1 MGKTREEIKAE
12 LMSEMEREIDS
23 LLKWEDQ
30 TERVTVTDLEEKV
43 LGTRRRLSERL
54 MTELAQRRVEKLEAE
69 SRRRHVPACLFAGL
83 HVALRDRDRAFEAF
97 ERSVEERDWRLLWIA
112 NDPDVYETLHDDPRW
127 ARLLERIGVPDRTGP
142 LPERGTGHGGRS

>member
-12 LMSEMEREIDS
+12 LMAEMEREIDS

-69 SRRRHVPACLFAGL
+69 IPVSASSGEALHRKGKKTRRAKPG
-83 HVALRDRDRAFEAF
+83 
-97 ERSVEERDWRLLWIA
+97 S
-112 NDPDVYETLHDDPRW
+112 
-127 ARLLERIGVPDRTGP
+127 
-142 LPERGTGHGGRS
+142 GT